1 MSDSDNNLVEK
12 IIVEKLNGKFPDAV
26 IEVQSFRDETTII
39 LKKESIVDVCKFLRD
54 DKDFL
59 FNYLSDL
66 CGVDKLAINNTFEI
80 VYHLYSL
87 TKNNRI
93 RLKAPISD
101 AEKPSISTVSSV
113 WPTANWHEREVYDMF
128 GVVFDG
134 HPDMRRILTPDGFEG
149 YPLRKDYPVDKRQ
162 PENLRETFRK
172 DFD

>member
-1 MSDSDNNLVEK
+1 MSDNNSAENSIVTKVKEK
-12 IIVEKLNGKFPDAV
+12 FSDAV
-26 IEVQSFRDETTII
+26 VDVQSFRNETTII

-54 DKDFL
+54 DKALQFD
-59 FNYLSDL
+59 YLSDL
-66 CGVDKLAINNTFEI
+66 CGVDKVAVNNTFEI

-87 TKNNRI
+87 KNNNRI

-101 AEKPSISTVSSV
+101 LEKPSISTVSTV

-134 HPDMRRILTPDGFEG
+134 HPDMRRILTPDGFVG
-149 YPLRKDYPVDKRQ
+149 HPLRKDYPVDKRQ
-162 PENLRETFRK
+162 PENLREIFRK